1 MIHGFTGI
9 NGMGVNVGL
18 ISIIASI
25 TSSILPNDR
34 RFDAMDLST
43 RLLGGSPSPRQEW
56 FFYGQPGNLWAT
68 RVGNHKL
75 VFESWESVG
84 SRRTRV
90 TRLRTSSVATPL
102 LLFDLS
108 TDVAERH
115 NIADQ
120 QPDIVAQIQK
130 SIAQH
135 QQSLA
140 DDCPATR
147 HLNSTLPCA
156 NTS

>member
-1 MIHGFTGI
+1 
-9 NGMGVNVGL
+9 
-18 ISIIASI
+18 
-25 TSSILPNDR
+25 
-34 RFDAMDLST
+34 MDLSET
-43 RLLGGSPSPRQEW
+43 LLGGSPSPRQEW

-68 RVGNHKL
+68 RVGNYKL

-84 SRRTRV
+84 KEEGLGWRGYDNHHQH
-90 TRLRTSSVATPL
+90 TPP

-120 QPDIVAQIQK
+120 QPGIVAQIQK

-140 DDCPATR
+140 DD
-147 HLNSTLPCA
+147 
-156 NTS
+156 